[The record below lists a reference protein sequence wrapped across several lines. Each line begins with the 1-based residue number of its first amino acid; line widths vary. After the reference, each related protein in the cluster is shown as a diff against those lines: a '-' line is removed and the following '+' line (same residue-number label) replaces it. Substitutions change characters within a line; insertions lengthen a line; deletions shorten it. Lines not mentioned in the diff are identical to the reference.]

1 MKRLRWP
8 NLFICALVMFL
19 NPVFRQKRYNR
30 FLWSPHQSMVELREN
45 VIFFFWSR
53 YKNVWDIRYPRVSKL
68 LIFFVK
74 LLFETCRYLK
84 RCYTYK
90 KINNVLPSHH
100 LINLLTMF
108 RTHTLNLFHYILSL
122 LQKFLTL
129 CVFNFKSV
137 LKIQERDMT
146 DFIYISLIT
155 ITYDGEKKN
164 FASCRRVWEG
174 GRNLSQS
181 HGALLST

>member
-1 MKRLRWP
+1 MKSSIKYGGTLRQCD
-8 NLFICALVMFL
+8 LFSC
-19 NPVFRQKRYNR
+19 
-30 FLWSPHQSMVELREN
+30 
-45 VIFFFWSR
+45 R

-84 RCYTYK
+84 RSYTYK
-90 KINNVLPSHH
+90 KINNVLPSRH

-108 RTHTLNLFHYILSL
+108 RTHTLNLFYILSL
-122 LQKFLTL
+122 LNQYLTL

-137 LKIQERDMT
+137 LKIQQRDMRH
-146 DFIYISLIT
+146 FIYIALIT
-155 ITYDGEKKN
+155 ITYDGAKKKN
-164 FASCRRVWEG
+164 LASCRRVWNRREG

-181 HGALLST
+181 HRALLSTQSERRLGKRKLNYPFDCQPFKA